1 MMIINIV
8 NDIAANGAIYKV
20 RLLETFI
27 NLKPI
32 PKYLKPLMLLLNPLN
47 LNSLCLILKICLI
60 VLQSTPKSYTQLS
73 GPH

>member
-8 NDIAANGAIYKV
+8 SDIAANGAIYKV

-32 PKYLKPLMLLLNPLN
+32 PKYLKPLVLLLNPLN

-60 VLQSTPKSYTQLS
+60 VL
-73 GPH
+73 